1 MSRSARETTATLAL
15 LSRVEERATGKL
27 AVGSGDLQI
36 AVHFLN
42 GDLIAATAADDSHQ
56 LVRILSLRGVLTSE
70 QADQLE
76 ERLEQG
82 ESVFGDLL
90 EIAGGPVLDGI
101 LRDRFHQT
109 LCEFVASTQEPVFYA
124 QKGVFVEN
132 IQLGHDTRELV
143 ASMCDNYDAAMK
155 IDPDLQLVRGIG
167 EPGRD
172 AARAM
177 IVAQLGDTPR
187 TVRSV
192 IQGVPL
198 EPIRAKL
205 LVADLLEAGIADLP
219 LEDQDTMSGDEAPLP
234 ELSRPLPPTPV
245 FAVGQSTI
253 APLDAPPLPLHAHT
267 HLELAEDDEPEED
280 PEDITDEPTQQG
292 GLAHWLDSAHVDDEE
307 LDFFGDYDSH
317 RGVGGDGAFSTKD
330 HHRDRVDLDLSDPA
344 GGPNGSAEH
353 TISLEPNTLEPNGA
367 GTLDDPLEAL
377 EAEPAA
383 PAIRYGGPMLSEDE
397 AMSKLEVANEVL
409 GKVVRAFDRANGAGR
424 GRAVVQL
431 LVDGGP
437 SRYATL
443 MHDLTVTER
452 GGLPGPLL
460 LRNLFSRPPTE
471 HRQLLHNSLV
481 DIIERAL
488 SFAADELPEEH
499 FDRVLETVAGYRHR
513 LRG

>member
-1 MSRSARETTATLAL
+1 M
-15 LSRVEERATGKL
+15 
-27 AVGSGDLQI
+27 GSGDLQI

-56 LVRILSLRGVLTSE
+56 LVRILSLRGVLTSD

-109 LCEFVASTQEPVFYA
+109 LCEFVASTQEPIFYA

-143 ASMCDNYDAAMK
+143 ARMCDCYDNAMQ

-167 EPGRD
+167 DPGRD

-177 IVAQLGDTPR
+177 IVAQLGDAPR

-205 LVADLLEAGIADLP
+205 LVAEMLEAGIADLP
-219 LEDQDTMSGDEAPLP
+219 LEDQDTMNGDEIALPALDPPLSSS
-234 ELSRPLPPTPV
+234 LGASSL
-245 FAVGQSTI
+245 
-253 APLDAPPLPLHAHT
+253 APLDAPPLPLHAHR
-267 HLELAEDDEPEED
+267 HLDLGEEDGLEED
-280 PEDITDEPTQQG
+280 PEDVTDDPTEQV
-292 GLAHWLDSAHVDDEE
+292 GLASWLDTNTHVDDEE
-307 LDFFGDYDSH
+307 LDFFGDYDSN
-317 RGVGGDGAFSTKD
+317 RGAGGDGAFSTKD
-330 HHRDRVDLDLSDPA
+330 HHRERVDLDLH
-344 GGPNGSAEH
+344 GGGQGHNGTAEH
-353 TISLEPNTLEPNGA
+353 TVALSVEVGV
-367 GTLDDPLEAL
+367 GTLDEPLEAL
-377 EAEPAA
+377 EADAEASA
-383 PAIRYGGPMLSEDE
+383 PAIRYGGPVLSEDE
-397 AMSKLEVANEVL
+397 AMAKLEVANEVL
-409 GKVVRAFDRANGAGR
+409 GKVVQAFDRANGAGR

-443 MHDLTVTER
+443 MHDLTVTDR
-452 GGLPGPLL
+452 GALPAAVL
-460 LRNLFSRPPTE
+460 LRNLFSRPPAE
-471 HRQLLHNSLV
+471 HRQLLHNTLV